1 MRRFRL
7 MPKIAAA
14 IVSATMIFS
23 GAVPA
28 FAENTSDKLPIT
40 GGTISFDKKIVY
52 DTNAHV
58 PNVTFSYTIGY
69 GEADTSK
76 GIYAGDDSARVE
88 ITTKPS
94 VGTATF
100 TPNTNKETENTNNH
114 VEVNSAQNV
123 AKQTVNVDL
132 TGIKFKRTGIYRFTL
147 QEDSV
152 SKKGL
157 TSDTDPRYLD
167 VYVSKNTQTNKYS
180 VNSVLERQDRT
191 TNKAKGDSFE
201 SRYTTFPVTFA
212 KNIAGN
218 QADPNDEFKFTL
230 NISNA
235 DNGTIYDVYKGNDLI
250 TTMQAKA
257 DGTASYTSETVK
269 ASDVLTIRGIAEGT
283 NVAVT
288 EDDTV
293 NKTLGYKPSIGDNT
307 GNTATPT
314 FTTDQ
319 YGITLTINGLT
330 KSSTAVITNTKEGTV
345 PTGVI
350 FAVAPFAIGAVAIAA
365 FVILKVRKAVKQ

>member
-1 MRRFRL
+1 MKRFRF
-7 MPKIAAA
+7 MPKLAAA
-14 IVSATMIFS
+14 IVSAAMIFS

-76 GIYAGDDSARVE
+76 GIYAGNDSTRVE
-88 ITTKPS
+88 ITKDPS

-100 TPNTNKETENTNNH
+100 TPDTNKATEIKNNN
-114 VEVNSAQNV
+114 VKVTSAQNV
-123 AKQTVNVDL
+123 AKQTVSIDL
-132 TGIKFKRTGIYRFTL
+132 TGISFKRTGIYRFTL

-167 VYVSKNTQTNKYS
+167 VYVLKNTQTNKYS
-180 VNSVLERQDRT
+180 VNSVLERQVRT
-191 TNKAKGDSFE
+191 NDTGKGDSFE
-201 SRYTTFPVTFA
+201 SKYTTFPVEF
-212 KNIAGN
+212 KKDIAGN

-235 DNGTIYDVYKGNDLI
+235 DSGTIYDVYKGNDLI

-257 DGTASYTSETVK
+257 DGTATYEVSNVK
-269 ASDVLTIRGIAEGT
+269 ASDVLTIRGIAKDT
-283 NVAVT
+283 TVAVT
-288 EDDTV
+288 EDNTV
-293 NKTLGYKPSIGDNT
+293 NKTLGYKPSKGENT
-307 GNTATPT
+307 GDTANST
-314 FTTDQ
+314 FTDDQ
-319 YGITLTINGLT
+319 NGITLTIDKLT
-330 KSSTAVITNTKEGTV
+330 QTSTAVITNTKGGIV